1 MTETVRLTVNGATDD
16 VRVDPDATLLEV
28 LRDGLDLKGAK
39 FGCGQGACGACVV
52 LLDGRPTPACDTP
65 MWSVAGR
72 TVTTV
77 EGLAGGPRPHP
88 LLAAFVAEQ
97 AAQCGYCIPGILVSA
112 AALLAE
118 QPHPDEA
125 TVAAALDRHLCRCGA
140 HRRIIRAVLRAAEEG
155 SP

>member
-1 MTETVRLTVNGATDD
+1 MSRTLTLTVRGQTRDVETD
-16 VRVDPDATLLEV
+16 PEATLLDV

-39 FGCGQGACGACVV
+39 FGCGQGLCGACVV
-52 LLDGRPTPACDTP
+52 LVDGRPVPSCDTP

-72 TVTTV
+72 AVTTV
-77 EGLAGGPRPHP
+77 EALADGRHP

-125 TVAAALDRHLCRCGA
+125 AVTAALDRHLCRCGA
-140 HRRIIRAVLRAAEEG
+140 HRRIVRAVLRAAEG
-155 SP
+155 GPA

>member
-1 MTETVRLTVNGATDD
+1 MTQTLSLTVNGETRD
-16 VRVDPDATLLEV
+16 VDADPDATLLDV

-52 LLDGRPTPACDTP
+52 LVDGRPTPSCDTP

-72 TVTTV
+72 AVTTV
-77 EGLAGGPRPHP
+77 EALADQAHP
-88 LLAAFVAEQ
+88 LLAAFLAEQ

-118 QPHPDEA
+118 RPRPDEA
-125 TVAAALDRHLCRCGA
+125 AVIAALDRHLCRCGA
-140 HRRIIRAVLRAAEEG
+140 HRRIVRAVLRAAG
-155 SP
+155 PGPR